1 MMPPEARMDAPCR
14 QIFTDTHGNLLAGL
28 IFVNPPG
35 GPEALAPLFPME
47 LIKQEVATDKW
58 IDIPD
63 GVRDVYTLW
72 RPSPLYRAYNFEK
85 ALDTPARIYY
95 KFFHARLGAAPR
107 AASHPI
113 YRGRNPPP
121 SPPWDRE

>member
-1 MMPPEARMDAPCR
+1 
-14 QIFTDTHGNLLAGL
+14 
-28 IFVNPPG
+28 
-35 GPEALAPLFPME
+35 ME

-63 GVRDVYTLW
+63 EVRDVYTLW

-95 KFFHARLGAAPR
+95 RVFVISCG
-107 AASHPI
+107 
-113 YRGRNPPP
+113 
-121 SPPWDRE
+121 